1 MDLNELIPA
10 PNSKKIAELSRKTFG
25 YAVDLDNLNT
35 KQRFAL
41 KNSIGKQI
49 TIYENKLGNKV
60 ISNRN
65 YYELKLNHEA
75 LVKAIN
81 EDAYDDLSEEANEL
95 VLYAE
100 NDSDLY
106 ERSYVPIAK
115 NLTKKYKKGIYE
127 HKLAIKLWKYHADK
141 SAKSYGADHGND
153 DGFQIFSPK
162 DRMLAARYFAE
173 SWMEE
178 LQVGNAMESKVD
190 EGFMPDEINGAIDGF
205 EFTGDDGNETMGTL
219 FYEAT
224 IDNDEVQGYTATI
237 IPESLRA
244 EINEENNPGRL
255 DDAMATESVQPGGGD
270 HNEAMFH
277 AQEDAQEQIKSADID
292 PQAYESKSTKKNIV
306 TEGQLE
312 GAELTLAAKDM
323 VDRVQ
328 GMLEDLGEM
337 LNEDLA
343 PLVDAVRDEMGTEI
357 ADQFSA
363 AMSASIGQALEDM
376 RVTRESTDVASRIL
390 MGEAPAEMMG
400 ADEIPMEP
408 TTDMDTE
415 MGEMPPD
422 EAGPPEEDFA
432 MADAAEGGE
441 AELGREKRA

>member
-1 MDLNELIPA
+1 
-10 PNSKKIAELSRKTFG
+10 
-25 YAVDLDNLNT
+25 
-35 KQRFAL
+35 
-41 KNSIGKQI
+41 
-49 TIYENKLGNKV
+49 
-60 ISNRN
+60 
-65 YYELKLNHEA
+65 
-75 LVKAIN
+75 
-81 EDAYDDLSEEANEL
+81 
-95 VLYAE
+95 
-100 NDSDLY
+100 
-106 ERSYVPIAK
+106 
-115 NLTKKYKKGIYE
+115 
-127 HKLAIKLWKYHADK
+127 
-141 SAKSYGADHGND
+141 
-153 DGFQIFSPK
+153 
-162 DRMLAARYFAE
+162 MLAARYFAE

-190 EGFMPDEINGAIDGF
+190 EGFDPDQWNGAVEF
-205 EFTGDDGNETMGTL
+205 EFTGDDGETSFGTL
-219 FYEAT
+219 R
-224 IDNDEVQGYTATI
+224 YTALQDGGDGEIAIDST
-237 IPESLRA
+237 SLIGEVPDEA
-244 EINEENNPGRL
+244 LYSSSRL
-255 DDAMATESVQPGGGD
+255 DDALATDSVQPGETD
-270 HNEAMFH
+270 HEDAMEA
-277 AQEDAQEQIKSADID
+277 ALEDAQGDWNERDYKYSQG
-292 PQAYESKSTKKNIV
+292 ESIEKNKKNIV
-306 TEGQLE
+306 TEGHNDAWYAKEDAKEKYAKANDGKDLFKQGIDVQEKWIAKEMKARGYKKVEGRWIKESLSTVKKLIKEGQLE

-363 AMSASIGQALEDM
+363 AMSDSIGQALENM
-376 RVTRESTDVASRIL
+376 RATRESTDVASRIL